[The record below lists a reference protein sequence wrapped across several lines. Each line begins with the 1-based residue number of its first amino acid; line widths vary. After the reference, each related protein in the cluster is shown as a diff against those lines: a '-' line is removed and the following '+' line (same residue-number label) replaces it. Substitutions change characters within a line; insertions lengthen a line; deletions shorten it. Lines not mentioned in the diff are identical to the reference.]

1 MYNLNMNEKKAK
13 LLFKH
18 NSFEIIEEGDYVLC
32 AVSGKKI
39 KLQDLN
45 YWNVDLQEAY
55 FSPIE
60 VDKKYQKLN

>member
-1 MYNLNMNEKKAK
+1 MSEKKAK
-13 LLFKH
+13 LIFKH
-18 NSFEIIEEGDYVLC
+18 NSFDIIEEGDYVLC

-55 FSPIE
+55 YSTIE
-60 VDKKYQKLN
+60 ANKRYKSLKK